1 MLLIP
6 KASGIKS
13 KHITDIIRPDANDNI
28 KLKNLF
34 EFFLITIPSIP
45 PIVVP
50 NVPKNKPSNVVF
62 KISFTAI
69 SPFYNITRFICFI
82 CCFMI
87 YFFNL

>member
-6 KASGIKS
+6 KASGIKL
-13 KHITDIIRPDANDNI
+13 KHITDIIRPDANDSI
-28 KLKNLF
+28 KLRNLF

-69 SPFYNITRFICFI
+69 PLFTILLDLYVLLVVLWFIF
-82 CCFMI
+82 
-87 YFFNL
+87 